1 MPDSARP
8 NIVVFISDDHTLR
21 DSSVYGAPGTRTATM
36 VSLVDV
42 LPTLVD
48 VAGGNTP
55 AQLDRRSFENV
66 LLGRTNEFRY
76 CIFATHSGDGNM
88 NVYPSRCVRDARW
101 KYILN
106 LHPEFKFTSH
116 ITETVGSDCDYW
128 HSWVNRAKTDAAA
141 ATLVRRYQE
150 RPREEL
156 YDLMS
161 DPLEHTTWRALLP
174 VGRPWPKCASYW
186 AIGCGS
192 RTTNTR
198 FTAHQ
203 GC

>member
-1 MPDSARP
+1 M
-8 NIVVFISDDHTLR
+8 FISDDHTLR
-21 DSSVYGAPGTRTATM
+21 DSSVYGAPGTHTAAM

-55 AQLDRRSFENV
+55 AQVDGRSFENV
-66 LLGRTNEFRY
+66 LLGRTNEFRD

-88 NVYPSRCVRDARW
+88 NVYPSRCVPDARW

-116 ITETVGSDCDYW
+116 ITETVGGDGDYW
-128 HSWVNRAKTDAAA
+128 RSWLDKAQTDPNA

-156 YDLMS
+156 YNLMS
-161 DPLEHTTWRALLP
+161 DRLEQHNLAGAAACGETL
-174 VGRPWPKCASYW
+174 PKCASSW

-198 FTAHQ
+198 FTAPQ